1 MSKASEI
8 ADAKLQGMT
17 YALEQIEKI
26 GLEEFKKEMK
36 WRCNHRVSFKFTV
49 QEFKEALVRMSNWHY
64 ETCNVMFLLTLW
76 DEYDFS
82 KEDLH
87 RLNNRM
93 SEKMR
98 CLNDKYATWDDYKKI
113 LKDETGIDVSL
124 YLE

>member
-26 GLEEFKKEMK
+26 GLEEFKKEME